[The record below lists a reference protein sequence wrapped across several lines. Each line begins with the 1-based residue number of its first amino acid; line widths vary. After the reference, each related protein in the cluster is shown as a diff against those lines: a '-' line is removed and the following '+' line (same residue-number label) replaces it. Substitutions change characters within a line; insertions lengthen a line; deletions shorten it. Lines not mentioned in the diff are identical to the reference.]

1 MSCLTQREN
10 LQLAP
15 YSFDDNEVFQLVS
28 SWDVFGDV
36 FLNMWFSKIKLLI

>member
-1 MSCLTQREN
+1 MPYLTQREN

-15 YSFDDNEVFQLVS
+15 YSFDEVFQLVS

-36 FLNMWFSKIKLLI
+36 FLNM